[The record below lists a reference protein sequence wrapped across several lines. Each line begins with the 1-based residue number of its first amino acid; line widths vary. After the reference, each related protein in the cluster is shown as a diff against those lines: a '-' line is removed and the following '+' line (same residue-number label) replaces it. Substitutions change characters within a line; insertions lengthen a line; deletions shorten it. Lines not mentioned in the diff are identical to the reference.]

1 MKVFREIAN
10 NDRNRYINLYNY
22 RLSCI
27 YIYINI
33 YPVPKSCSDRIHGRS
48 RSRFAT
54 QSSAVF
60 FPPVMDHT
68 LGLWE
73 LDSSTPES
81 KHGLNVQTV
90 CLVRHVRHQGA

>member
-1 MKVFREIAN
+1 MGDLGLQRKA
-10 NDRNRYINLYNY
+10 L
-22 RLSCI
+22 
-27 YIYINI
+27 
-33 YPVPKSCSDRIHGRS
+33 
-48 RSRFAT
+48 
-54 QSSAVF
+54 QF
-60 FPPVMDHT
+60 FSPVMDHT